1 MVAQS
6 KTCPVCSCTS
16 VGYEFRAENRRLFR
30 CGDCDLLFVPQ
41 SGKGEEQSI
50 DVESQVI
57 SSDSRDPV
65 VVGRLAEASLARLQ
79 SRGPI
84 DGIRYCVA
92 GKERHQFVDYAR
104 ANGLTLVDTTPELL
118 GDDLVD
124 AYVLFGILGEV
135 AHPLE
140 QLLSVGK
147 VLKPGGLLLLTV
159 PTVDSVQARR
169 QESRWA
175 EFASQRI
182 TFFSQHGLSALLVRA
197 GYDNI
202 MAWPEPNGITVLC
215 QKNADKKVCIRLSII
230 LPVYNERATF
240 EQLIET
246 VLEKT
251 FDTME
256 REIIIVESNSSD
268 GSRELVQQYEDH
280 PEIKVIYENQ
290 PQGKGHAVRN
300 GLNHVSGDVILI
312 QDADLEYD
320 VDDYDAVIEPI
331 VSLQRLFVLGSRHKG
346 SWKMRE
352 FEQRKMLSAVFNS
365 GQLFFTWLINVTC
378 GTRLKDP
385 FTMYKV
391 FHRECLYGLQ
401 LESNR
406 FDLDWEIVIKF
417 IRKGL
422 VPLEIPVNYWSRSFG
437 EGKKVRPFSDP
448 MLWIIALLKFRY
460 GKLYHSATSG
470 KRKQ

>member
-1 MVAQS
+1 MVEPS
-6 KTCPVCSCTS
+6 KTCPVCTCKN
-16 VGYEFRAENRRLFR
+16 VAYEFPAGNRRLFR

-41 SGKGEEQSI
+41 SVKGEEQFD

-57 SSDSRDPV
+57 SSESRGPV
-65 VVGRLAEASLARLQ
+65 VVGRLAEISLARLQ
-79 SRGPI
+79 SRGPT

-92 GKERHQFVDYAR
+92 GKGRHQFVDCAR
-104 ANGLTLVDTTPELL
+104 VEGLELADTTPELL

-140 QLLSVGK
+140 QLSSVGK

-169 QESRWA
+169 QKSEWT

-182 TFFSQHGLSALLVRA
+182 TFFSQQGLSALLVRA

-202 MAWPEPNGITVLC
+202 MSWPEPNGITVLC
-215 QKNADKKVCIRLSII
+215 QKNADKKVCPRLSII
-230 LPVYNERATF
+230 LPIYNERATF
-240 EQLIET
+240 EQLIAT

-280 PEIKVIYENQ
+280 PEIKVIYEDQ
-290 PQGKGHAVRN
+290 RRGKGHAVRN

-331 VSLQRLFVLGSRHKG
+331 VTFRRLFVLGSRHKG
-346 SWKMRE
+346 NWKMRE
-352 FEQRKMLSAVFNS
+352 FEEKKMLSAVFNS
-365 GQLFFTWLINVTC
+365 GQLFFTWLINVAC

-401 LESNR
+401 RESNR
-406 FDLDWEIVIKF
+406 CDLDWEIVIKF

-437 EGKKVRPFSDP
+437 EGKKVRPFLDP

-470 KRKQ
+470 KT

>member
-1 MVAQS
+1 MVEQS
-6 KTCPVCSCTS
+6 EPCPVCTCTN
-16 VGYEFRAENRRLFR
+16 VGYEFRAGNRRLFR
-30 CGDCDLLFVPQ
+30 CGACDLLFVPQ
-41 SGKGEEQSI
+41 SVKGEEQSI

-57 SSDSRDPV
+57 SSESGDPV
-65 VVGRLAEASLARLQ
+65 VVDRLAEASLARLQ

-92 GKERHQFVDYAR
+92 GKGRHQFVDCAR
-104 ANGLTLVDTTPELL
+104 AEGLKLADTTPEFL
-118 GDDLVD
+118 GGDLVD
-124 AYVLFGILGEV
+124 AYVLFGMLGEV

-140 QLLSVGK
+140 QLSSVGK

-169 QESRWA
+169 QKSRWT

-202 MAWPEPNGITVLC
+202 MAWPEPNGLTVLC
-215 QKNADKKVCIRLSII
+215 RKGADKKGRARLSIV

-268 GSRELVQQYEDH
+268 GSRELVMQYENH
-280 PEIKVIYENQ
+280 PEIKVIYENE
-290 PQGKGHAVRN
+290 PRGKGHAVRN
-300 GLNHVSGDVILI
+300 GLNHVSGDLILI

-320 VDDYDAVIEPI
+320 VDDYDAIIEPI
-331 VSLQRLFVLGSRHKG
+331 VTFQRLFVLGSRHKG
-346 SWKMRE
+346 NWKMRE
-352 FEQRKMLSAVFNS
+352 FEKRKILSVVFNS
-365 GQLFFTWLINVTC
+365 GQLFFTWLINVAC

-422 VPLEIPVNYWSRSFG
+422 IPLEIPVNYWSRSFG
-437 EGKKVRPFSDP
+437 EGKKVRPFLDP

-460 GKLYHSATSG
+460 GELYQSATS
-470 KRKQ
+470 RKA

>member
-1 MVAQS
+1 MVEQS
-6 KTCPVCSCTS
+6 EPCPVCACTN
-16 VGYEFRAENRRLFR
+16 VGYQFRAGNRRLFL
-30 CGDCDLLFVPQ
+30 CNACDLLFVPQ
-41 SGKGEEQSI
+41 SVKGEEQSI

-57 SSDSRDPV
+57 SSESGDPV
-65 VVGRLAEASLARLQ
+65 VVDHLAKASLARLQ
-79 SRGPI
+79 SRGSI
-84 DGIRYCVA
+84 DGMRYCVA
-92 GKERHQFVDYAR
+92 GEGRHQFVDCAK
-104 ANGLTLVDTTPELL
+104 AEGLELADTTPEFL
-118 GDDLVD
+118 GGDLGD
-124 AYVLFGILGEV
+124 AYVLFGMLGEV

-140 QLLSVGK
+140 QLSSVGK

-159 PTVDSVQARR
+159 PTVDSVQAR
-169 QESRWA
+169 QQKSRWT

-202 MAWPEPNGITVLC
+202 MTWSEPYGLTVLC
-215 QKNADKKVCIRLSII
+215 RKEAKEKGRPRLSIV

-268 GSRELVQQYEDH
+268 GSRELVMQYENH
-280 PEIKVIYENQ
+280 PEIKVIYENE
-290 PQGKGHAVRN
+290 PRGKGHAVRN

-320 VDDYDAVIEPI
+320 VDDYDAIIEPI
-331 VSLQRLFVLGSRHKG
+331 VTFQRLFVLGSRHKG

-352 FEQRKMLSAVFNS
+352 FEKRKMLSAVFNS
-365 GQLFFTWLINVTC
+365 GQLFFTWLINVAC

-422 VPLEIPVNYWSRSFG
+422 IPLEIPVNYWSRSFG
-437 EGKKVRPFSDP
+437 EGKKVRPFLDP

-460 GKLYHSATSG
+460 GELYQSETD
-470 KRKQ
+470 RKA

>member
-1 MVAQS
+1 MVEQS

-57 SSDSRDPV
+57 SSNSPGPV
-65 VVGRLAEASLARLQ
+65 VVGPLAEISLARLQ

-92 GKERHQFVDYAR
+92 GKGHHQFVACAR
-104 ANGLTLVDTTPELL
+104 ANGLELANTTPELL
-118 GDDLVD
+118 GDDSVD

-140 QLLSVGK
+140 QLSSVGK

-169 QESRWA
+169 QKSQWT
-175 EFASQRI
+175 EFASQRM

-202 MAWPEPNGITVLC
+202 MTWSEPNGLTVLC
-215 QKNADKKVCIRLSII
+215 RKNADQKDRPQLSIV

-268 GSRELVQQYEDH
+268 GSREIVRRYESH
-280 PEIKVIYENQ
+280 SEVKVIYENE

-300 GLNHVSGDVILI
+300 GLNHVSGDIILI

-320 VDDYDAVIEPI
+320 VDDYDAIIEPI
-331 VSLQRLFVLGSRHKG
+331 LTFHRLFVLGSRHKG
-346 SWKMRE
+346 NWKMRE

-365 GQLFFTWLINVTC
+365 GQLFFTWLINVAC

-437 EGKKVRPFSDP
+437 EGKKVRPFLDP

-470 KRKQ
+470 KT

>member
-1 MVAQS
+1 MVEQS
-6 KTCPVCSCTS
+6 KTCPVCSCTN
-16 VGYEFRAENRRLFR
+16 VGYEFRAGNRRLFR

-41 SGKGEEQSI
+41 SVKGEEQAI
-50 DVESQVI
+50 DVKLEVTPAE
-57 SSDSRDPV
+57 SRDSV
-65 VVGRLAEASLARLQ
+65 VAGRLAEASLVRLQ

-92 GKERHQFVDYAR
+92 GKGRDQFVDCAK
-104 ANGLTLVDTTPELL
+104 AEGLELADTTPELL
-118 GDDLVD
+118 GGDLVD

-140 QLLSVGK
+140 QLSSVGK
-147 VLKPGGLLLLTV
+147 VLKPGGLLLVTV

-169 QESRWA
+169 QKSRWT

-202 MAWPEPNGITVLC
+202 MAWPEPNGLTVLC
-215 QKNADKKVCIRLSII
+215 RKNADQKGRPRLSIV

-256 REIIIVESNSSD
+256 REIIIVESNSTD
-268 GSRELVQQYEDH
+268 GSRELVRKYETY
-280 PEIKVIYENQ
+280 PGVKVLYESR
-290 PQGKGHAVRN
+290 PRGKGHAVRN
-300 GLNHVSGDVILI
+300 GLKYVSGDIVLI

-331 VSLQRLFVLGSRHKG
+331 VTFRRLFVLGSRHKG

-352 FEQRKMLSAVFNS
+352 FEERKMLSAVFNS
-365 GQLFFTWLINVTC
+365 GQLFFTWLINVAC

-406 FDLDWEIVIKF
+406 FDLDFEIVMKF
-417 IRKGL
+417 VRKGL
-422 VPLEIPVNYWSRSFG
+422 VPLEIPVNYRSRSFT
-437 EGKKVRPFSDP
+437 EGKKVRLILDP
-448 MLWIIALLKFRY
+448 ILFVIAVLKFRY
-460 GKLYHSATSG
+460 GKLYQPATS
-470 KRKQ
+470 QEE

>member
-1 MVAQS
+1 MVEQS
-6 KTCPVCSCTS
+6 EPCPVCTHTN
-16 VGYEFRAENRRLFR
+16 VGYQFRAGNRRLFR
-30 CGDCDLLFVPQ
+30 CGACDLLFVPQ
-41 SGKGEEQSI
+41 SVKGEEQAI
-50 DVESQVI
+50 DVELEVTPAE
-57 SSDSRDPV
+57 SRDSV
-65 VVGRLAEASLARLQ
+65 VVGRLAEVSLARLQ

-92 GKERHQFVDYAR
+92 GKGCHQFVDCAR
-104 ANGLTLVDTTPELL
+104 AEGLELADITPELPR
-118 GDDLVD
+118 GDLVD

-140 QLLSVGK
+140 QLSSVGK

-169 QESRWA
+169 QKSRWT
-175 EFASQRI
+175 EFASQR
-182 TFFSQHGLSALLVRA
+182 TMFFSQHGLSALLVRA

-202 MAWPEPNGITVLC
+202 MTWSEPDGLTVLC
-215 QKNADKKVCIRLSII
+215 RKEANKKGRPRLSIV

-251 FDTME
+251 FETME

-268 GSRELVQQYEDH
+268 GSRELVMQYENH
-280 PEIKVIYENQ
+280 PEIKVIYENG
-290 PQGKGHAVRN
+290 PRGKGHAVRN

-320 VDDYDAVIEPI
+320 VDDYDAIIEPI
-331 VSLQRLFVLGSRHKG
+331 VTSQRLFVLGSRHKG
-346 SWKMRE
+346 NWKMRE
-352 FEQRKMLSAVFNS
+352 FEERKMLSAVFNS
-365 GQLFFTWLINVTC
+365 GQLFFTWLINMAC

-422 VPLEIPVNYWSRSFG
+422 VPLEIPVNYWSRSFS
-437 EGKKVRPFSDP
+437 EGKKVRPFLDP
-448 MLWIIALLKFRY
+448 VLWMIALLKFRY
-460 GKLYHSATSG
+460 GKLYHSATS
-470 KRKQ
+470 RKA

>member
-1 MVAQS
+1 MAGKGCHQFID
-6 KTCPVCSCTS
+6 CA
-16 VGYEFRAENRRLFR
+16 RAE
-30 CGDCDLLFVPQ
+30 
-41 SGKGEEQSI
+41 
-50 DVESQVI
+50 
-57 SSDSRDPV
+57 
-65 VVGRLAEASLARLQ
+65 
-79 SRGPI
+79 
-84 DGIRYCVA
+84 
-92 GKERHQFVDYAR
+92 
-104 ANGLTLVDTTPELL
+104 GLTLADTTPELL

-124 AYVLFGILGEV
+124 AYVLFGVLGEV

-140 QLLSVGK
+140 QLSSVGK

-202 MAWPEPNGITVLC
+202 MAWPEHNGLTVLC
-215 QKNADKKVCIRLSII
+215 QKEADKKDRVRLSIV

-251 FDTME
+251 FDRME

-352 FEQRKMLSAVFNS
+352 FEKRKMLSAVFNS
-365 GQLFFTWLINVTC
+365 GQLFFTWLINIAC

-437 EGKKVRPFSDP
+437 EGKKVRPFLDP
-448 MLWIIALLKFRY
+448 VLWMIALIKFRY

-470 KRKQ
+470 KT